1 MMGRSF
7 GGRGYGRGGD
17 SDWAGRHEGA
27 GPLDTEWGVGC
38 GSLWVLMGYCVPMG
52 LPMGPYVVSMGI
64 YGCDPHS

>member
-27 GPLDTEWGVGC
+27 GPMMEWSFGAGFKVEPLSGR
-38 GSLWVLMGYCVPMG
+38 G
-52 LPMGPYVVSMGI
+52 
-64 YGCDPHS
+64 